1 MRDNDDGI
9 YRAIAHSSFA
19 FALRALM
26 GSVFGGDSPHPTWHW
41 FLPRAVKFPRGMKT
55 VVLGYDWDESMSTR
69 GPYQEE
75 EEDNSESSS
84 SRDRE
89 LDILERGTGDAA
101 RESRPTSPLVPS
113 PSSAASPPPIPR
125 SSRSGLDR
133 TGSQG
138 SAVSL
143 EAGGVKNR
151 RPRSLDGPLEI
162 V

>member
-1 MRDNDDGI
+1 
-9 YRAIAHSSFA
+9 
-19 FALRALM
+19 
-26 GSVFGGDSPHPTWHW
+26 
-41 FLPRAVKFPRGMKT
+41 MKK
-55 VVLGYDWDESMSTR
+55 VVLGYDWDESSSPR

-75 EEDNSESSS
+75 DDVDNSESSS
-84 SRDRE
+84 SLDRE
-89 LDILERGTGDAA
+89 LDNLERGTGDPT

-125 SSRSGLDR
+125 SSRVALDR

-138 SAVSL
+138 SSVSL
-143 EAGGVKNR
+143 ETGGVKNR